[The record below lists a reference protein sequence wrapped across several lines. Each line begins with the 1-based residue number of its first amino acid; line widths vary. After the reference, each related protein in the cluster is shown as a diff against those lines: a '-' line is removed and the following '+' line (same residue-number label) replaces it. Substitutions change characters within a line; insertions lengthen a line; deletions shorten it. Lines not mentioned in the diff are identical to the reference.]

1 MGIEQALTADF
12 MFMWFEQKN
21 LGHAFINVSPDNM
34 L

>member
-1 MGIEQALTADF
+1 

-34 L
+34 LWVHV